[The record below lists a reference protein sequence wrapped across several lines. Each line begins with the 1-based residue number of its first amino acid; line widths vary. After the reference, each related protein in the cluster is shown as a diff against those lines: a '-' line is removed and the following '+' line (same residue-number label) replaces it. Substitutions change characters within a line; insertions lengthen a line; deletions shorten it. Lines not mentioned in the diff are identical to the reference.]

1 VKESPHAT
9 VWILQ
14 PLALLHAMNEDLD
27 GACELLAEGER
38 IRAALGGLSS
48 GFSHLEAWARL
59 CLGQPELAERRLR
72 ADVETLASMSGKGT
86 LATTLAVLAK
96 AVLAQ
101 GRVDEAGVLS
111 AATEREAATEDTMTQ
126 MIWRGVRARVAAHQ
140 GRAEEGESLA
150 RAAVEL
156 ADTTDLISLRGDAK
170 LDLADVLRTLGR
182 REEAERATEEGLALY
197 RSKGNAAAAREAA
210 ALLSH

>member
-1 VKESPHAT
+1 
-9 VWILQ
+9 
-14 PLALLHAMNEDLD
+14 
-27 GACELLAEGER
+27 
-38 IRAALGGLSS
+38 
-48 GFSHLEAWARL
+48 
-59 CLGQPELAERRLR
+59 
-72 ADVETLASMSGKGT
+72 
-86 LATTLAVLAK
+86 
-96 AVLAQ
+96 
-101 GRVDEAGVLS
+101 
-111 AATEREAATEDTMTQ
+111 MTQ

-140 GRAEEGESLA
+140 GRAEEAESLA